1 MKIIYVTDIHDALKE
16 LRILLSTTEAD
27 LYLLSGDILYKAFY
41 DENNIYEFVC
51 LQEDFQTLI
60 NEQHDKMYPYDFATE
75 ILRFPDRYANYSR
88 DAKGEPIDL
97 IAKATNYR
105 RLFQIAAKTMKEK
118 YELIEGLVQ
127 KYGNAECLMLPG
139 NYDIDLRYTAL
150 SGRSIHHAQR
160 TFQGIRF
167 AGYGGAPVAT
177 SGIPE
182 KLAVVFHER
191 IVDGVLYSDPET
203 YFDEVKPEV
212 CVIHNPAYGYFDRIP
227 SMGHV
232 GSQGIR
238 NHLDSHSPL
247 LVVSG
252 HVHEDYGVAKKN
264 GTVLINPSNFG
275 GVDSLEGYQAGGTYA
290 EIYLSDKIVESVK
303 LMHLG
308 EEGSIALMDMKIEEN
323 SVHGE
328 ILPGAQQRSPL
339 DLSLF
344 VRDSNGRPVNQL

>member
-16 LRILLSTTEAD
+16 LRVLLSTTEAD

-41 DENNIYEFVC
+41 DETNTYDFVC
-51 LQEDFQTLI
+51 LQEDFYTLLKSI
-60 NEQHDKMYPYDFATE
+60 PEKLYPYDFATD
-75 ILRFPDRYANYSR
+75 ILRFPDRYAEF
-88 DAKGEPIDL
+88 AKTPRGEPIDL
-97 IAKATNYR
+97 VAKASEYR
-105 RLFQIAAKTMKEK
+105 RLFQIATKTMKEK
-118 YELIEGLVQ
+118 YDLIEGLIQ
-127 KYGNAECLMLPG
+127 KYGNAECLLLPG

-160 TFQGIRF
+160 GFQGLRI

-203 YFDEVKPEV
+203 YFDEVKPEI

-227 SMGHV
+227 AMGHM

-252 HVHEDYGVAKKN
+252 HVHEDYGIARKN
-264 GTVLINPSNFG
+264 GTILLNPSNFG

-290 EIYLSDKIVESVK
+290 EVYLEDKVIKQVR
-303 LMHLG
+303 LMHLNDQTNRALIDVKVD
-308 EEGSIALMDMKIEEN
+308 EEGLHET
-323 SVHGE
+323 
-328 ILPGAQQRSPL
+328 ILPGAQDGCPL
-339 DLSLF
+339 DLSVF
-344 VRDSNGRPVNQL
+344 IRDSSGRPAQR